1 MTDKQ
6 RRKQHRKIVELC
18 HALANAVILIN
29 LMVKKLDNSSK
40 SKILEAKAL
49 ILFDQIQNIKKS

>member
-6 RRKQHRKIVELC
+6 RRNQHRIKLEF
-18 HALANAVILIN
+18 AYNLASAVKLIS
-29 LMVKKLDNSSK
+29 LMVERLDNHPQSQ
-40 SKILEAKAL
+40 ILEAKAL

>member
-6 RRKQHRKIVELC
+6 RRNQHRKIVELC
-18 HALANAVILIN
+18 HALANAVMLIN
-29 LMVKKLDNSSK
+29 LMVKRLDNHSK

-49 ILFDQIQNIKKS
+49 ILFDQINNIKK